1 MVCAAWQ
8 CVQYRDCPRAGLA
21 PYRTTTYTLSDASMF
36 LLPFQNRVGDG
47 GCENDVPGTHYVAGT
62 YTHARQAQSTF
73 NASEG
78 YDNIYLR
85 NGAALVRKL

>member
-1 MVCAAWQ
+1 MRAI
-8 CVQYRDCPRAGLA
+8 PRLSSRGVGSVS
-21 PYRTTTYTLSDASMF
+21 YHYTLSDASMF

-47 GCENDVPGTHYVAGT
+47 GCEIDVPGTHYVAGT

-85 NGAALVRKL
+85 NGAALFRKL